1 MKQIKTDEHCLYI
14 RAAWDLRK
22 QLKTRDAVVSC
33 DEICVRVHPRNSLR
47 QIPKYGMIGSL
58 VVKTSAR
65 TAHKHDLS
73 LAVTY
78 DCYHETPCLMI
89 Y

>member
-1 MKQIKTDEHCLYI
+1 MKEIKTEEHRQYI

-22 QLKTRDAVVSC
+22 QLKTCDAVVSC
-33 DEICVRVHPRNSLR
+33 DEICVHVHPRNSLR

-65 TAHKHDLS
+65 TAARHDLT

-78 DCYHETPCLMI
+78 DCYRETPCLMI